1 MSNEDNVISVLSIP
15 LLSLMILLTRLAVYL
30 TSNEV
35 TNKTCTIRPHWLNVN
50 VTYIPGGFVTLEPT
64 QNLYDIS
71 LTSSSLI
78 LAAVSTLDSHFAY
91 SQTMLGNHILYTLSD
106 IVSDLVP
113 GASLSQFNKL
123 LEEKMVRAHYTMAIS
138 Y

>member
-1 MSNEDNVISVLSIP
+1 M
-15 LLSLMILLTRLAVYL
+15 
-30 TSNEV
+30 
-35 TNKTCTIRPHWLNVN
+35 NKTCTIRPQWLNVN